1 MWLSDH
7 LRGLLLVFVAA
18 VIARCGWE
26 AAPGVADWAAG
37 VWSDTVWPV
46 VADTVADWNAGNL
59 LVKLL
64 ILLAVCAVLFAGFWL
79 ASLVL
84 FFLLHPLTSIGIF
97 FEKLNDGIACIIDDI
112 SYRRRRRAK
121 ERSLKDGGGTP
132 VVTLEKPDH
141 HTDGIEAAT
150 V

>member
-26 AAPGVADWAAG
+26 AAPGVSDWASG
-37 VWSDTVWPV
+37 VWSSMVWPV

-64 ILLAVCAVLFAGFWL
+64 ILLAVCAVLFVGFWL

-84 FFLLHPLTSIGIF
+84 FFVLHPLTSIGIF
-97 FEKLNDGIACIIDDI
+97 FEKLNDCIVDTIDCI
-112 SYRRRRRAK
+112 SDFRRDSAK
-121 ERSLKDGGGTP
+121 RKTGGSDAGQ
-132 VVTLEKPDH
+132 VESKPS
-141 HTDGIEAAT
+141 GEVQPAAA
-150 V
+150 